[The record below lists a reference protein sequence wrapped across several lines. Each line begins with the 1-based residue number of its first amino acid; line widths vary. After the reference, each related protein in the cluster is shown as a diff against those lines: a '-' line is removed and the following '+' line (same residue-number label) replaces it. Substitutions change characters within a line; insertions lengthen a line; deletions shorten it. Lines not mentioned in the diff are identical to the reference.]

1 MPTLLNEEVET
12 PVPGSALPQ
21 TQLEGEDGE
30 AAQIGIMYSER
41 TWTVRPWMKAVSFW
55 VFVFAIGGMGVH
67 EIAKRREFRGLLVDS
82 VVEPENWGNAPAPEI
97 ALNAVYRDGK
107 EGGGAVKLSE
117 FKGKWVFINFWATW
131 CAPCRDEMPSM
142 EMLNRRFG
150 KELVVMSVSVD
161 DDQTQ
166 IARFFGDEK
175 PSFLVLWDKEKKFT
189 TTYGSRKF
197 PESYLIAPDGRM
209 AAKFTGPRDWYN
221 QGTVQYFTDV
231 LGGVR
236 KATT

>member
-1 MPTLLNEEVET
+1 MTMTSDDAET
-12 PVPGSALPQ
+12 PVPA
-21 TQLEGEDGE
+21 TQLEGEDPE
-30 AAQIGIMYSER
+30 HAQVGIMYSER
-41 TWTVRPWMKAVSFW
+41 TWVVRPWMKAVSFW
-55 VFVFAIGGMGVH
+55 IFVVAIGGMGLH
-67 EIAKRREFRGLLVDS
+67 EVQKRTEFRGLLVDS

-107 EGGGAVKLSE
+107 EGGGSVNLSE
-117 FKGKWVFINFWATW
+117 FKGRWVFVNFWATW
-131 CAPCRDEMPSM
+131 CAPCRDEMPSL

-150 KELVVMSVSVD
+150 KELVMMAVSVD

-175 PSFLVLWDKEKKFT
+175 PSFVVLWDKEKKFT

-197 PESYLIAPDGRM
+197 PESYLISPDGRI

-231 LGGVR
+231 LGGKR
-236 KATT
+236 KPVG